1 MNNSLLYNHV
11 KKNEKNEKIIE
22 LLEQYATDNPNEQL
36 YLITA
41 PLGEKKYSYSYE
53 ENAIVILS
61 PKHKMIFLDLSNM
74 KDEFTE
80 YYEDFIEDLSALS
93 DRFKYKEHIGRPR
106 EWKKQDLMVFKSIKD
121 YSNIETLLNE
131 NIIPIELKRIN
142 ELLISL
148 IIGSINNIEKIGV
161 DIPETLLEKVR
172 NNIILFDGQQTRFI
186 YQEFP
191 NQSVSIQGLSGTGKT
206 ELLLHKLKELYT
218 SQEDLKIF
226 FTCHNIA
233 LANTL
238 KKRIPE
244 FFNFMK
250 VDKQIE
256 WNKQLWMDRAW
267 GSERDRNSGLYSYIC
282 HFYNIPFMRF
292 SYSTTYE
299 IIFKSALEHINKLD
313 ESEFKYAFDYI
324 LIDERQDFPD
334 VFFELCE
341 KIVKGKVYIAG
352 DIFQDIFENA
362 DKVELNVDV
371 LLNRCYRTDPRTLM
385 FAHAIGMGLFE
396 DKKLNWLTDEHW
408 EASGYKL
415 ERNGKDVYL
424 YREPIRRFED
434 LELENVSSMNI
445 IKYTGIVQ
453 LIEIIKTLQRENE
466 TLTPDDVAII
476 ILDDN
481 KTIYDYVDKF
491 GFEVKSQIG
500 WEINRAYS
508 SKVKIEN
515 TLFVTNRNNVK
526 GLEFPFVICVTAQIK
541 DDYRYRN
548 SLYTMLTRSFIQS
561 YLLVQ
566 DDSNISMQRKGLE
579 DINQYKCIKTIE
591 PTDEEKEKI
600 KRTMLKVRKELNIS
614 YDDFLTYIFND
625 LKIETKCRKKLKEQ
639 IVNVIEE
646 KFDRDATIEFIE
658 ANKKFYCK

>member
-1 MNNSLLYNHV
+1 MNSLFYN
-11 KKNEKNEKIIE
+11 KIKESDLNKNVIKEIKE
-22 LLEQYATDNPNEQL
+22 YASNNPKEQL

-41 PLGEKKYSYSYE
+41 PLGENKYHYDYE
-53 ENAIVILS
+53 KNAIVILS
-61 PKHKMIFLDLSNM
+61 PKHRIIFLDLDNNEN
-74 KDEFTE
+74 EFEE

-93 DRFKYKEHIGRPR
+93 HKFKYKEHIDRPR
-106 EWKKQDLMVFKSIKD
+106 EWKKKDLIVFESIKD
-121 YSNIETLLNE
+121 CSDIETLLNKH
-131 NIIPIELKRIN
+131 IIPVELKRIN

-148 IIGSINNIEKIGV
+148 MIGSINNIEKIGV
-161 DIPETLLEKVR
+161 DTPTTLLEKVK
-172 NNIILFDGQQTRFI
+172 NNIILFDGEQTRFI

-191 NQSVSIQGLSGTGKT
+191 KKSVSIQGLSGTGKT

-218 SQEDLKIF
+218 SKEDVKIF

-250 VDKQIE
+250 VEKQIE
-256 WNKQLWMDRAW
+256 WNKKLWMNRAW
-267 GSERDRNSGLYSYIC
+267 GSQKDKNSGLYSYIC
-282 HFYNIPFMRF
+282 HFYNIPFLRF
-292 SYSTTYE
+292 SYTTDYKK
-299 IIFKSALEHINKLD
+299 IFTQALEYINKLD
-313 ESEFKYAFDYI
+313 SDEFEYAFDYI

-341 KIVKGKVYIAG
+341 KIVKDKVYIAG
-352 DIFQDIFENA
+352 DIFQDIFESA

-396 DKKLNWLTDEHW
+396 TKKLNWLTDEYW

-415 ERNGKDVYL
+415 ERNGRDVCL

-434 LELENVSSMNI
+434 LELENFSSMHIQTYRRIEDI
-445 IKYTGIVQ
+445 IK
-453 LIEIIKTLQRENE
+453 IIKTLQKENE

-476 ILDDN
+476 ILDDD
-481 KTIYDYVDKF
+481 KTLYDYVDRLAFTIKIAL
-491 GFEVKSQIG
+491 Q
-500 WEINRAYS
+500 WEINRAYT
-508 SKVKIEN
+508 SKEKRAN

-561 YLLVQ
+561 YLLIKNFEDVETQ
-566 DDSNISMQRKGLE
+566 QCGLNI
-579 DINQYKCIKTIE
+579 INEKKCIQSIE
-591 PTDEEKEKI
+591 PTDEEKEQI
-600 KRTMLKVRKELNIS
+600 KSTIIKVKEEPNIS
-614 YDDFLTYIFND
+614 YDDFLTQIFNE
-625 LKIETKCRKKLKEQ
+625 LKIDSKCRKKLKEQ

-646 KFDRDATIEFIE
+646 KFERDATIEFIE
-658 ANKKFYCK
+658 VNKKFYCK

>member
-1 MNNSLLYNHV
+1 MNSLFYNHV
-11 KKNEKNEKIIE
+11 EKNEINTNIIE
-22 LLEQYATDNPNEQL
+22 QIEEYLKDNKNEQI
-36 YLITA
+36 YVINA
-41 PLGEKKYSYSYE
+41 PLGEKKYSYDYE

-61 PKHKMIFLDLSNM
+61 PKHRIIFLDLDNNED
-74 KDEFTE
+74 KFEE

-93 DRFKYKEHIGRPR
+93 DKFKYKEHIGRPR
-106 EWKKQDLMVFKSIKD
+106 EWKKKELMVFESIKD
-121 YSNIETLLNE
+121 YSDIETLLNE
-131 NIIPIELKRIN
+131 YIIPVELKRIN

-148 IIGSINNIEKIGV
+148 IIGSINNIKKIGV
-161 DIPETLLEKVR
+161 DTPKTLLEKVR

-186 YQEFP
+186 YQEFSKK
-191 NQSVSIQGLSGTGKT
+191 SVSIQGLSGTGKT

-218 SQEDLKIF
+218 SKEDVKIF

-250 VDKQIE
+250 VEKQIE
-256 WNKQLWMDRAW
+256 WNKQIWIDRAW
-267 GSERDRNSGLYSYIC
+267 GSQKDKNSGLYSYIC

-299 IIFKSALEHINKLD
+299 IIFKLALEHINKLD
-313 ESEFKYAFDYI
+313 ENEFKYAFDYI

-334 VFFELCE
+334 VFFGLCE
-341 KIVKGKVYIAG
+341 KIAKHKVYIAG
-352 DIFQDIFENA
+352 DIFQDIFESA

-396 DKKLNWLTDEHW
+396 DKKFNWLTDEHW

-415 ERNGKDVYL
+415 VRNGRDVCL

-434 LELENVSSMNI
+434 LELEKVSSMKI
-445 IKYTGIVQ
+445 QKHTDIVQ
-453 LIEIIKTLQRENE
+453 IIEIIKTLQKENE
-466 TLTPDDVAII
+466 TLIPDDVAII

-481 KTIYDYVDKF
+481 KTIYTYADRV
-491 GFEVKSQIG
+491 GFEVKSQLG
-500 WEINRAYS
+500 WEINRAYN

-548 SLYTMLTRSFIQS
+548 SLYTMLTRSFVQS
-561 YLLVQ
+561 YLLVL
-566 DDSNISMQRKGLE
+566 DDSKISIQQKGLDE
-579 DINQYKCIKTIE
+579 INQYKCIKTIE
-591 PTDEEKEKI
+591 PTNEEKEKI
-600 KRTMLKVRKELNIS
+600 KSTIVKVRDESNIS

-625 LKIETKCRKKLKEQ
+625 LQIDSKCRKKLKEQ
-639 IVNVIEE
+639 IVDVIEE